1 MQGDT
6 RHSGAIAEQRRG
18 NAPVFSSDIKGE
30 ALKAK
35 IDPNSPSI
43 AKE

>member
-6 RHSGAIAEQRRG
+6 RHSGAIAEQRKG
-18 NAPVFSSDIKGE
+18 NAPESSSDIKVE

-35 IDPNSPSI
+35 IDPNSPPI
-43 AKE
+43 AKD